1 MRAVFIVMLVILL
14 SAPLFA
20 QTPKVVL
27 NEVLANEPGA
37 FTSLE
42 WIELFNAGSNPASLA
57 DFSIVV
63 SGDTSHL
70 DSGSVLLPPSGFA
83 VISRKPASETETE
96 NSFEKQ
102 WGDNSGIWGDN
113 ASESYPLLKGKF
125 SLGNGSG
132 RVLLLYLDTPV
143 DSFIWTADAGDG
155 KSWERVSVSNPAIG
169 ANLGICGAASGSTPG
184 KINSV
189 APVSNDLA
197 VEQVTAENLSG
208 STARFSGTV
217 KNVGLDSTAPRY
229 LFFSLGIPGDT
240 SYTITQVLDSF
251 MVLPLAPQEVD
262 SFSVDITLPNGYQ
275 RLVVYLSSD
284 GRNENNF
291 AAVNLRVGT
300 VSPTLLINEFLPDP
314 ASPLE
319 SEWIEL
325 YNSSDTAVEL
335 FGWKLGD
342 AKSQVALVPDSAI
355 LPAKS
360 FMVAVEDQ
368 QSFRAFYPDV
378 IVSIFEPS
386 TWPAL
391 NNDGDTIKLVGPFGL
406 TEDSIGYKKGYGGN
420 VSWEKK
426 DPSRPSDNPANWWRS
441 VDTGGATPGGPN
453 SIAATYS
460 ENLQMDISPN
470 PFSPDGDGFD
480 DETAI
485 TFTVPFQANL
495 TAKIYDVNGREVK
508 TFLND
513 SPITSGQLRWD
524 GKGNNG
530 KTLRSGIY
538 VLFMETSGS
547 ARLAKKG
554 TIVLV
559 KKK

>member
-1 MRAVFIVMLVILL
+1 M
-14 SAPLFA
+14 
-20 QTPKVVL
+20 

-42 WIELFNAGSNPASLA
+42 WVELFNADSNQASLA

-70 DSGSVLLPPSGFA
+70 DSGSVILPPSGFTI
-83 VISRKPASETETE
+83 ISRKPVSETETE

-102 WGDNSGIWGDN
+102 WGNNSGTWGDVVDEN
-113 ASESYPLLKGKF
+113 YPLLKGKF
-125 SLGNGSG
+125 SLSNGSG
-132 RVLLLYLDTPV
+132 RILLLYLDTPV

-155 KSWERVSVSNPAIG
+155 KSWERILALNPATNS
-169 ANLGICGAASGSTPG
+169 NLGVSRAASGSTPG

-189 APVSNDLA
+189 APVANDLA
-197 VEQVTAENLSG
+197 IERASLQNLNG
-208 STARFSGTV
+208 STARLFSIV

-240 SYTITQVLDSF
+240 GYTITQVLDSF
-251 MVLPLAPQEVD
+251 MVSPLAPQEVD
-262 SFSVDITLPNGYQ
+262 SFSVDVTLPNGYQ
-275 RLVVYLSSD
+275 RLIVYLSSD

-291 AAVNLRVGT
+291 AAVNLRIGT
-300 VSPTLLINEFLPDP
+300 TIPTLLINEFLPDP

-325 YNSSDTAVEL
+325 YNAADTAVEL
-335 FGWKLGD
+335 CGWKLGD

-355 LPAKS
+355 IPAKS

-378 IVSIFEPS
+378 TVSIFEPS

-406 TEDSIGYKKGYGGN
+406 VEDSIGYKKGYGGN

-426 DPSRPSDNPANWWRS
+426 DPSQRSDNPANWWRS
-441 VDTGGATPGGPN
+441 VDAGGATPGISN

-480 DETAI
+480 DEVAI
-485 TFTVPFQANL
+485 NFTLPFQANL

-508 TFLND
+508 TLLND
-513 SPITSGQLRWD
+513 SPVASGQLRWD

-530 KTLRSGIY
+530 KASRAGIY

-547 ARLAKKG
+547 ARLTKKG